1 VLVLVVSTT
10 GGLCRAAAQPPLKSA
25 MRPRITLNP
34 TPSADSF
41 ALKRAVARSWRTFV
55 AATEVVV
62 NSPG

>member
-1 VLVLVVSTT
+1 MLVLGVSTT
-10 GGLCRAAAQPPLKSA
+10 GDLCRAAVQPRLKSA

-34 TPSADSF
+34 TPSVDSF

-55 AATEVVV
+55 AATEVLV